1 MSLKV
6 FEAFAGIGC
15 QSIALQNLGID
26 FEVVGISEVDR
37 YALLAYDAIHNES
50 YDIEIPSKEEM
61 LEEFNKRHIAY
72 NFSTNK
78 SEIPKNIN
86 DITKLYKAHIRS
98 KNFGDIRL
106 IDTKE
111 LPKIDLFTY
120 SYPCK
125 NISVAGNMKG
135 LDKDSGTQSSLVWE
149 CFKII
154 EHCRPKYLLMENVKN
169 LVGKKFMSSFQLVL
183 DELTK
188 LGYNNYWKVLNGK
201 DFGVPQHR
209 ERVMM
214 VSIRED
220 IDDGKFEMPIG
231 KPIDKCVEDILEE
244 SVEDKYYVS
253 DDMVKKFVPNDN
265 FNNLYG
271 VDRPLELGFIKK
283 SEEGTK
289 HQSNTVYDGKSIS
302 CTLCAG
308 DYKSPKMFLI
318 VEDNAF
324 KIRRLTSLEYWRL
337 QGLSDIHFK
346 CARDIA
352 KLSNT
357 KLYERAGRAIVV
369 PMLVEIFRNL
379 LLNK

>member
-6 FEAFAGIGC
+6 FEAFAGIGG

-265 FNNLYG
+265 FNNLYS
-271 VDRPLELGFIKK
+271 VDLPLELGFIKK

-289 HQSNTVYDGKSIS
+289 H
-302 CTLCAG
+302 
-308 DYKSPKMFLI
+308 
-318 VEDNAF
+318 
-324 KIRRLTSLEYWRL
+324 
-337 QGLSDIHFK
+337 
-346 CARDIA
+346 
-352 KLSNT
+352 
-357 KLYERAGRAIVV
+357 
-369 PMLVEIFRNL
+369 
-379 LLNK
+379 

>member
-86 DITKLYKAHIRS
+86 DITKLYRAHIRN

-106 IDTKE
+106 IDPKE
-111 LPKIDLFTY
+111 LPEIDLFTY

-154 EHCRPKYLLMENVKN
+154 AHCRPK
-169 LVGKKFMSSFQLVL
+169 
-183 DELTK
+183 
-188 LGYNNYWKVLNGK
+188 
-201 DFGVPQHR
+201 
-209 ERVMM
+209 
-214 VSIRED
+214 
-220 IDDGKFEMPIG
+220 
-231 KPIDKCVEDILEE
+231 
-244 SVEDKYYVS
+244 
-253 DDMVKKFVPNDN
+253 
-265 FNNLYG
+265 
-271 VDRPLELGFIKK
+271 
-283 SEEGTK
+283 
-289 HQSNTVYDGKSIS
+289 
-302 CTLCAG
+302 
-308 DYKSPKMFLI
+308 
-318 VEDNAF
+318 
-324 KIRRLTSLEYWRL
+324 
-337 QGLSDIHFK
+337 
-346 CARDIA
+346 
-352 KLSNT
+352 
-357 KLYERAGRAIVV
+357 
-369 PMLVEIFRNL
+369 
-379 LLNK
+379 